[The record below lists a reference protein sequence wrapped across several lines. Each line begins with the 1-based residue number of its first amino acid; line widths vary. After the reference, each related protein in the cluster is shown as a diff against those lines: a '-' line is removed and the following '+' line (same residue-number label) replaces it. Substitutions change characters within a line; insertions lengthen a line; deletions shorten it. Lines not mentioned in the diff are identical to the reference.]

1 MITAS
6 IYILDLPYSLE
17 TLAHNYHVCHDRKN
31 AAHSSHSDSTRLAHC
46 ASQGLPRC
54 YTSAVLALKPF
65 VARV

>member
-6 IYILDLPYSLE
+6 IYILNLPYSLE

-31 AAHSSHSDSTRLAHC
+31 AAHSSHSDPTRLAYC

-54 YTSAVLALKPF
+54 YSASILAVFPVF
-65 VARV
+65 A